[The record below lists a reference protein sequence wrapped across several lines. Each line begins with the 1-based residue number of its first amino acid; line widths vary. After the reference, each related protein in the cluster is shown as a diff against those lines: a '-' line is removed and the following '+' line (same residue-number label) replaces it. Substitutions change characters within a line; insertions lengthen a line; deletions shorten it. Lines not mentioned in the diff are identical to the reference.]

1 MPYRVVGL
9 VVGPKGA
16 TIKRIQ
22 QQTSTYIVTPS
33 REKEPIFEVTGMPD
47 NVDQARREIEAH
59 IALRTGLVSGM
70 DGVGDLSPDM
80 MNELTA
86 GLNGLGLGMLGGM
99 DGGHNELMNS
109 LYNVKTQNSMRTAFS
124 NGHHLNNDPYGT
136 ASSGLSDLLG
146 SQNQFGLRSSVNGNN
161 HPFASAIGHK
171 MDNELQTLGSGL
183 LNSLYDSDEG
193 ISLGGSDSPTL
204 SHSLIQPNIW
214 STDFGLG
221 GSATGSGTSSTSS
234 NSGVTAKR
242 SNSFGFPSSTTT
254 TQGAQDGQEPH
265 PPARRISS
273 DPLSAIG
280 STLSSL
286 SAAFQIR
293 GSVATTSTTDSD
305 SGVRGG
311 DDGSSASAS
320 SGSAS
325 PTAADDSPG
334 SSGSSTRGSLRRECI
349 MCCEGE
355 MVAAL
360 VPCGH
365 KLFCMTCAQGLVPSD
380 CSEGEKSNSGG
391 ECPVCHLAVT
401 QAIRIFS

>member
-1 MPYRVVGL
+1 
-9 VVGPKGA
+9 
-16 TIKRIQ
+16 
-22 QQTSTYIVTPS
+22 
-33 REKEPIFEVTGMPD
+33 MPD
-47 NVDQARREIEAH
+47 SVDQARREIEAH

-70 DGVGDLSPDM
+70 DGAGANEDM
-80 MNELTA
+80 MINDLTA
-86 GLNGLGLGMLGGM
+86 GLTGLGLGMLGGSL
-99 DGGHNELMNS
+99 DGGNHGDLINS
-109 LYNVKTQNSMRTAFS
+109 LYNVKTQNSMRTAFTA
-124 NGHHLNNDPYGT
+124 GQHLDSFG
-136 ASSGLSDLLG
+136 AVSSSSTGLSDLLG
-146 SQNQFGLRSSVNGNN
+146 VNSQSFGLRSTASLSGNTS
-161 HPFASAIGHK
+161 HPFASAVGHK
-171 MDNELQTLGSGL
+171 LDSELQTLGSGL

-221 GSATGSGTSSTSS
+221 GGGSGGSGVGSGASSTSS
-234 NSGVTAKR
+234 SSGMAAKR
-242 SNSFGFPSSTTT
+242 SNSFGFPSAAPGVSSL
-254 TQGAQDGQEPH
+254 DGQELH

-273 DPLSAIG
+273 DPLTAIG

-293 GSVATTSTTDSD
+293 SGAADSD
-305 SGVRGG
+305 SGVRGNSASSG
-311 DDGSSASAS
+311 EDCSGSASSASAS

-325 PTAADDSPG
+325 PTTTAADDSPG
-334 SSGSSTRGSLRRECI
+334 SSGSSTRGSLKRECI

-365 KLFCMTCAQGLVPSD
+365 KLFCMDCAQRLVPSD
-380 CSEGEKSNSGG
+380 AAAANAASQEGEALPNSAGNSSGG
-391 ECPVCHLAVT
+391 ECPVCHQAVT

>member
-1 MPYRVVGL
+1 M
-9 VVGPKGA
+9 GPKGA

-47 NVDQARREIEAH
+47 NVETARREIEAH

-70 DGVGDLSPDM
+70 DGASGNDLSSDM
-80 MNELTA
+80 MHDLAA
-86 GLNGLGLGMLGGM
+86 GLNGLGLGMLGGHM
-99 DGGHNELMNS
+99 DNDLMSS
-109 LYNVKTQNSMRTAFS
+109 LYNPKTQNSMRTAFTTA
-124 NGHHLNNDPYGT
+124 GGPLTDAFGT
-136 ASSGLSDLLG
+136 SASGLSDLLG
-146 SQNQFGLRSSVNGNN
+146 NNNQFGLGRSSGNASN
-161 HPFASAIGHK
+161 PFASAVGHK
-171 MDNELQTLGSGL
+171 IDSELQTLGSGL

-221 GSATGSGTSSTSS
+221 SSGSNAPGSGASSIGSL
-234 NSGVTAKR
+234 NGVAKR
-242 SNSFGFPSSTTT
+242 SNSFGFASAVDASSSSLSSSV
-254 TQGAQDGQEPH
+254 DH

-273 DPLSAIG
+273 DPLTAIG
-280 STLSSL
+280 STLNSL

-293 GSVATTSTTDSD
+293 SADSD
-305 SGVRGG
+305 SGVRV
-311 DDGSSASAS
+311 DDGSSSSVSAS

-325 PTAADDSPG
+325 PTAADDSP
-334 SSGSSTRGSLRRECI
+334 SSSSSSTRGSLKRECI

-365 KLFCMTCAQGLVPSD
+365 KLFCMDCAQRLVPSESPAPAGQTKD
-380 CSEGEKSNSGG
+380 EEGATAAANSGG
-391 ECPVCHLAVT
+391 ECPVCHQAVT